1 MKLTKQMLFEMIE
14 EGLLDYAKQ
23 EPYPYKIA
31 MERDGATFYT
41 IQYEFMAQKDDES
54 PTFKYNVELE
64 LDLESPLGEPSWHVN
79 FIAEGGDRTNVLSST
94 AQDDGRVTKTI
105 IAIIFDFAFEKR
117 PKLRPKYA
125 AIEKFSASAAAEKQS
140 EIVPGG
146 RNRRLILYK
155 RLLKNFGAQNISI
168 DGSDIEWEIP
178 AGLVKLGTLLT
189 SDDLSNVEQGVELA
203 ISMGYDVELQRAS
216 SGFRKKQYDIFTSN
230 KALYSAV
237 TSLGNHISAGPVDPQ
252 NRLFVITI
260 EVES

>member
-1 MKLTKQMLFEMIE
+1 MLFEMIE
-14 EGLLDYAKQ
+14 EGLLDYANK
-23 EPYPYKIA
+23 EPYPYKVA

-41 IQYEFMAQKDDES
+41 IQYEFMAQKDNES
-54 PTFKYNVELE
+54 PEFEYNVELE
-64 LDLESPLGEPSWHVN
+64 LDLDNPFEEPSWHVN
-79 FIAEGGDRTNVLSST
+79 FIAQGAGRKNVLSAT

-105 IAIIFDFAFEKR
+105 IVIIFDFAFKKR

-125 AIEKFSASAAAEKQS
+125 EIEKFSASAAAEKQS

-168 DGSDIEWEIP
+168 DGSDIKWEIP
-178 AGLVKLGTLLT
+178 SGLVKLGSLLT
-189 SDDLSNVEQGVELA
+189 SDDLSNVEQGIELA
-203 ISMGYDVELQRAS
+203 NTLGYDVELKRTG

-237 TSLGNHISAGPVDPQ
+237 TSLDKHVSAGPVDPQ

-260 EVES
+260 EVEG